1 MTNNPKKNAAYKNK
15 DDEMRFTVSGMPI
28 KPVYTSE
35 DAKNESPKPGEY
47 PFTRGLYPTMYRTT
61 PWATLEVSG
70 FGLPEET
77 NARQKYLIAQ
87 GQLHYFG
94 HPGIHL
100 CFDLATQYGY
110 DSDHPLAQYDVG
122 KCGTIID
129 SLADM
134 ERVLDGLPVADMHIS
149 MINNPTGPI
158 LTAMLAAYAEKQG
171 IPWSKI
177 SGSINNCSIVGPIS
191 DNMITLPLR
200 PTLRLMMDV
209 VKFSTNEMPNLHPIT
224 FHMYSCR
231 ERGATAIQEL
241 AYGMAAGVCVVKEGI
256 KMGLPVDS
264 FAPNLVFFFSLN
276 NNFFEEI
283 AKLRA
288 ARKIWARIMKEKFGA
303 KNPQSWKCQLLSQ
316 TAGSTLTS
324 QEPLNNVARVA
335 IQALAGVLGGVQA
348 MHTCSYDEALDI
360 PTDEAVRVA
369 VKTQR
374 IIEYETGVTDVADP
388 LGGSYFV
395 EALTDQIEKT
405 ANDLLKNIEDMGGYI
420 TALEKGYL
428 QSEIDKSAR
437 KLQHEIDSGE
447 RIVVG
452 LNKFVLKEQEPIE
465 TFDYNPEVRKTT
477 LERLHKLKEERDNQ
491 RVKDSLAKLKKAV
504 LDDGYL
510 MPVIIEAVKEYT
522 TLGEIMNVFREVYG
536 EYREESFLK
545 ASTC

>member
-1 MTNNPKKNAAYKNK
+1 MKGNLKTN
-15 DDEMRFTVSGMPI
+15 TVSENKESKIRYTLAGIPL
-28 KPVYTSE
+28 KPVYTSK
-35 DAKNESPKPGEY
+35 DLKNNPPRPGEY
-47 PFTRGLYPTMYRTT
+47 PFTRGIYPTMYRKT

-77 NARQKYLIAQ
+77 NARQKYLIKQ

-94 HPGIHL
+94 RPGIHL

-134 ERVLDGLPVADMHIS
+134 ERVLDGLPVTNMHIS

-158 LTAMLAAYAEKQG
+158 LTAMLAAYAKKQR
-171 IPWSKI
+171 IPWDKI
-177 SGSINNCSIVGPIS
+177 SGSINNCSILGPIS

-209 VKFSTNEMPNLHPIT
+209 VKFSTREMPNLHPVT

-231 ERGATAIQEL
+231 ERGATAVQEL
-241 AYGMAAGVCVVKEGI
+241 AFGMAAAICVVEEGI

-288 ARKIWARIMKEKFGA
+288 ARKIWARIMKEKFQA
-303 KNPQSWKCQLLSQ
+303 KNPLSWKCQILSQ

-324 QEPLNNVARVA
+324 QEPLNNIARVA

-374 IIEYETGVTDVADP
+374 IIEHETGVTDVADP

-395 EALTDQIEKT
+395 ESLTDQIEKMT
-405 ANDLLKNIEDMGGYI
+405 YDLLKTIEDMGGYLA
-420 TALEKGYL
+420 ALENGYL
-428 QSEIDKSAR
+428 QREIDKSAR
-437 KLQHEIDSGE
+437 KLQNEIDSGQ
-447 RIVVG
+447 RIIVG
-452 LNKFVLKEQEPIE
+452 LNKYILDKQEPVE
-465 TFDYNPEVRKTT
+465 TFDYNPKVRQVT
-477 LERLHKLKEERDNQ
+477 LERLRKLKEERNNQ
-491 RVKDSLAKLKKAV
+491 KVKKSLAKLKNAAFENE
-504 LDDGYL
+504 YL
-510 MPVIIEAVKEYT
+510 MPIIIEAVTEYA
-522 TLGEIMNVFREVYG
+522 TLGEIMNVLREVYG
-536 EYREESFLK
+536 EYREASFLK
-545 ASTC
+545 SPGC

>member
-1 MTNNPKKNAAYKNK
+1 MKRVKSKAKPVAEK
-15 DDEMRFTVSGMPI
+15 DEDKTRHTVSGIPI
-28 KPVYTSE
+28 KPVYT
-35 DAKNESPKPGEY
+35 AKDREKKLEKPGEY
-47 PFTRGLYPTMYRTT
+47 PFTRGLYPTMYRKT

-77 NARQKYLIAQ
+77 NARQKYLIEQ

-94 HPGIHL
+94 RPGIHL

-110 DSDHPLAQYDVG
+110 DSDHPLVQYDVG

-134 ERVLDGLPVADMHIS
+134 ERVLDGLPIADMHIS

-171 IPWSKI
+171 ISWGQV
-177 SGSINNCSIVGPIS
+177 SGSINNCSILGPIS

-209 VKFSTNEMPNLHPIT
+209 VKFSTDEMPNLHPVT

-231 ERGATAIQEL
+231 ERGANACQEL
-241 AYGMAAGVCVVKEGI
+241 AFGMAAGICVVEEGI
-256 KMGLPVDS
+256 KMGLEVDS

-288 ARKIWARIMKEKFGA
+288 ARRLWAKIMKEKFGA
-303 KNPQSWKCQLLSQ
+303 KNPRSWKCQILSQ

-324 QEPLNNVARVA
+324 QEPLNNIVRVA

-348 MHTCSYDEALDI
+348 MHTCAYDEALDI
-360 PTDEAVRVA
+360 PTEEAVRIA

-374 IIEYETGVTDVADP
+374 IIEHETGAT
-388 LGGSYFV
+388 
-395 EALTDQIEKT
+395 
-405 ANDLLKNIEDMGGYI
+405 
-420 TALEKGYL
+420 
-428 QSEIDKSAR
+428 
-437 KLQHEIDSGE
+437 
-447 RIVVG
+447 
-452 LNKFVLKEQEPIE
+452 
-465 TFDYNPEVRKTT
+465 
-477 LERLHKLKEERDNQ
+477 
-491 RVKDSLAKLKKAV
+491 
-504 LDDGYL
+504 
-510 MPVIIEAVKEYT
+510 
-522 TLGEIMNVFREVYG
+522 
-536 EYREESFLK
+536 
-545 ASTC
+545 